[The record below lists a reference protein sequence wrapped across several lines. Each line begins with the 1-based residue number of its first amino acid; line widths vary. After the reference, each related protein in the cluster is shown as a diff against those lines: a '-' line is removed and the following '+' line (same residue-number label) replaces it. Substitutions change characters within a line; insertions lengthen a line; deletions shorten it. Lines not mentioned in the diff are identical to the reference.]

1 MSNPSADTPPTKSPR
16 TATAQPSGTSRLP
29 ASRRPLGQ
37 VLIAAYAVFAVS
49 SGARSLSQIVSKFD
63 VAPVAY
69 SLSLVA
75 ALVYLVA
82 TIAFRK
88 PGRTW
93 FWVAVAACAFEMVG
107 VLGVGLW
114 TYLDPELFADAT
126 VWSHFGQGY
135 GFVPL
140 VLPFVG
146 MAWLKHV
153 EPETRPVG

>member
-1 MSNPSADTPPTKSPR
+1 MTQR
-16 TATAQPSGTSRLP
+16 P
-29 ASRRPLGQ
+29 ARNRPLGQ
-37 VLIAAYAVFAVS
+37 LLVAAYAIFAIS
-49 SGARSLSQIVSKFD
+49 AGARAFSQLVTDFD
-63 VAPVAY
+63 AAPVAY
-69 SLSLVA
+69 LLSLVA

-82 TIAFRK
+82 TVAFRK

-93 FWVAVAACAFEMVG
+93 FRVALGACLFEMAG

-114 TYLDPELFADAT
+114 TFLDPDLFAEAT

-146 MAWLKHV
+146 LAWLKHV
-153 EPETRPVG
+153 EPETRTSATGVR

>member
-1 MSNPSADTPPTKSPR
+1 MTDVAVRKRPAR
-16 TATAQPSGTSRLP
+16 T
-29 ASRRPLGQ
+29 RPLGQ
-37 VLIAAYAVFAVS
+37 LLVAAYAIFAIS
-49 SGARSLSQIVSKFD
+49 AGARAFSQIVTDFAA
-63 VAPVAY
+63 APVAY
-69 SLSLVA
+69 TLSLVA

-82 TIAFRK
+82 TVAFRK

-93 FWVAVAACAFEMVG
+93 FRVALAACLFEMVG

-114 TYLDPELFADAT
+114 TVLDPNLFAQAT

-146 MAWLKHV
+146 LAWLKHV
-153 EPETRPVG
+153 EVETRPGGAEAA

>member
-1 MSNPSADTPPTKSPR
+1 MAGTTSPEAGRPKPP
-16 TATAQPSGTSRLP
+16 A
-29 ASRRPLGQ
+29 RRRALGQ

-49 SGARSLSQIVSKFD
+49 SGARAFSQIVTKFD

-75 ALVYLVA
+75 ALVYLLA
-82 TIAFRK
+82 TLAFRK

-93 FWVAVAACAFEMVG
+93 FWVAVAACTFELVG

-114 TYLDPELFADAT
+114 TYLDPDLFADAT

-146 MAWLKHV
+146 MWWLKHV
-153 EPETRPVG
+153 EPETRPER